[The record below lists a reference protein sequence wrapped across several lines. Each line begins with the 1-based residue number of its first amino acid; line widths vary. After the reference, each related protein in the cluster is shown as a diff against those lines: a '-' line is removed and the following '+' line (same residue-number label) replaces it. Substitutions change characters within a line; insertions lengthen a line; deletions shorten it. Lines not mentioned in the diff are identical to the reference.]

1 MVEVSKL
8 RSLDIYTNTGH
19 YVGRVEDVVLN
30 IRLGTISK
38 LQVRA
43 IEQERRP
50 TGFVNQF
57 LGSIRGESP
66 EDNDMRSF
74 QNDVLTVDCWRKKLH
89 NYKDKMIL
97 GNYGQNQE
105 ESMKKGY
112 LVLQDGRVFEGIRFG
127 AEQDAVGE
135 MVFNTSAGSFIEI
148 LHKALNKDKILPKI
162 GMDAIPFCIPVENG

>member
-57 LGSIRGESP
+57 LGSIRGETP

-74 QNDVLTVDCWRKKLH
+74 QNDVLTVDF
-89 NYKDKMIL
+89 DKVQAIGDIMLI
-97 GNYGQNQE
+97 NPRD
-105 ESMKKGY
+105 MKKINPEPQIPEPATPKQPETQPQNETQ
-112 LVLQDGRVFEGIRFG
+112 VQFD
-127 AEQDAVGE
+127 AER
-135 MVFNTSAGSFIEI
+135 
-148 LHKALNKDKILPKI
+148 L
-162 GMDAIPFCIPVENG
+162 

>member
-19 YVGRVEDVVLN
+19 YVGRVEDVILN

-43 IEQERRP
+43 IEQERRH

-74 QNDVLTVDCWRKKLH
+74 QNDLLTVDF
-89 NYKDKMIL
+89 DKVQAIGDIMLI
-97 GNYGQNQE
+97 NPRD
-105 ESMKKGY
+105 MKKINPEP
-112 LVLQDGRVFEGIRFG
+112 Q
-127 AEQDAVGE
+127 
-135 MVFNTSAGSFIEI
+135 
-148 LHKALNKDKILPKI
+148 
-162 GMDAIPFCIPVENG
+162 IPEPPVQRQPETQPQNETQVQFD